1 VQEIMKLNTQGRYAL
16 IALLDL
22 SARNSEKRVSLSE
35 ISERQTISL
44 PYLEQLFVK
53 LRKAG
58 IVKSFRGA
66 MGGYAISKSAETLR
80 ITEILKAVDQDL
92 VLAAERKT
100 AVEKVETEEE
110 ALASKMWEQLSANIY
125 VFLHQMRLSD
135 IANDQLNPCPAV
147 PDFVSVSDI

>member
-1 VQEIMKLNTQGRYAL
+1 MKLNTQGRYAL
-16 IALLDL
+16 IALVDL
-22 SARNSEKRVSLSE
+22 SARSNEKRVSLSE
-35 ISERQTISL
+35 ISERQSISL

-66 MGGYAISKSAETLR
+66 TGGYAMSKSAETLR

-92 VLAAERKT
+92 VLAAERKKV
-100 AVEKVETEEE
+100 VEKVETEEE
-110 ALASKMWEQLSANIY
+110 ALASKMWEQLSANMY

-147 PDFVSVSDI
+147 PNFVSVSDI

>member
-1 VQEIMKLNTQGRYAL
+1 MKLNTQGRYAL
-16 IALLDL
+16 IALVDL
-22 SARNSEKRVSLSE
+22 SARSNEKRVSLSE
-35 ISERQTISL
+35 ISDRQTISL

-66 MGGYAISKSAETLR
+66 TGGYAISKSAETLR
-80 ITEILKAVDQDL
+80 ITDILKAVDQDL
-92 VLAAERKT
+92 DLAAERKT

-110 ALASKMWEQLSANIY
+110 ALASKMWEQLSANMY

-147 PDFVSVSDI
+147 PNFVSVSDE